1 MPSMVRLYA
10 IGISFPKVASS
21 LKKQVHSVESQSA
34 AQNYQIQSIQGA
46 HKSLAA
52 ASQPNYCICNWH
64 DRTMQTMLKTNDCL
78 NTLCTQH
85 TYAYAATENQH
96 HYLVIY
102 IITSKKQHGN
112 KILRQRYGSTFP
124 SLQTSC
130 LCAAALAAACAAAAL
145 TGFWGSLETE
155 QPTDLPIAGKNQTKG
170 LSAPPLLAHRCN
182 HMRLHTLAAH
192 SQTCPPPAWLLTS
205 VPDSQWCHTCRY

>member
-1 MPSMVRLYA
+1 MPSLVRLY
-10 IGISFPKVASS
+10 VAQRKKPIRRSQLSNTEHTRSTQESS
-21 LKKQVHSVESQSA
+21 SSVHNQVTASANGMTGQCKQCLKQIIVEM
-34 AQNYQIQSIQGA
+34 
-46 HKSLAA
+46 
-52 ASQPNYCICNWH
+52 PCV
-64 DRTMQTMLKTNDCL
+64 L
-78 NTLCTQH
+78 NTHMHMLQL
-85 TYAYAATENQH
+85 N
-96 HYLVIY
+96 IN
-102 IITSKKQHGN
+102 IIISSPTSSPPKKQHEN
-112 KILRQRYGSTFP
+112 KILRQRCGSTFP

-130 LCAAALAAACAAAAL
+130 LCAAALAAACGAAAL

-155 QPTDLPIAGKNQTKG
+155 QPTDLPVAGKNQTKG